1 MSVLIVESDPSTS
14 EDNHAIIWGLGRLND
29 TMAMDVNK
37 FEELLSKL
45 GYGLVSRI
53 MKDTELLSILV

>member
-29 TMAMDVNK
+29 TMEANK
-37 FEELLSKL
+37 LEESLSKL
-45 GYGLVSRI
+45 GYSLVSRI

>member
-1 MSVLIVESDPSTS
+1 MSVLIVESDPS

-29 TMAMDVNK
+29 TMEANK
-37 FEELLSKL
+37 LEESLSKL
-45 GYGLVSRI
+45 GYSLVSRI